1 MRCALLVAVPLFA
14 AALVVPRAYAG
25 SPHFVSCA
33 ISSQS
38 ASQICVE
45 GKEAGLGDE
54 DQITVTL
61 AVTAHCQNP
70 GGNKP
75 QAANKETF
83 ETGADVPVQNG
94 KALYDLCVS
103 PTFSP
108 ACVPPMT
115 LVVDAIV
122 VTDEDNGLSCTLRT
136 LQ

>member
-1 MRCALLVAVPLFA
+1 MRRALVLAVPLVVVC
-14 AALVVPRAYAG
+14 LVAPRVYAG

-33 ISSQS
+33 IASQS

-94 KALYDLCVS
+94 KALYDICVS

-108 ACVPPMT
+108 ECVPPMT
-115 LVVDAIV
+115 LVVDAVV
-122 VTDEDNGLSCTLRT
+122 VTDETNGLICTL
-136 LQ
+136 Q